1 MRDDVADARREDDA
15 DEHGDEGHERQDRLD
30 HRVDGLAAGLVEDG
44 DDAAHEL
51 PDLRHEASLLLRD
64 FLRGVVVT
72 PADAARCRSIFCC
85 RLRFWCPLD
94 RLFCSICKGQVLL
107 AHRRDVDVRLDVLRE
122 RAARASR
129 VEVDG
134 LDTLLRVDAAAQRAA
149 AVDDDSEDLVVG
161 DARLEAVD
169 ELAARHLSQPF
180 GDGRDDAARDI
191 DDLVLLCV
199 RVQLERAAEAAGTSR
214 DDDVFILC
222 HDALLPF
229 HMSHMFI

>member
-1 MRDDVADARREDDA
+1 MVN
-15 DEHGDEGHERQDRLD
+15 
-30 HRVDGLAAGLVEDG
+30 
-44 DDAAHEL
+44 
-51 PDLRHEASLLLRD
+51 RD
-64 FLRGVVVT
+64 FLSLGK
-72 PADAARCRSIFCC
+72 S
-85 RLRFWCPLD
+85 
-94 RLFCSICKGQVLL
+94 QVLL

-149 AVDDDSEDLVVG
+149 AVDDDSEDLVG